1 MKRKIRLILAVI
13 ICVLLTGCA
22 GGQMKADSNPAPF
35 SSLTWKSTEEDM
47 QNEFGK
53 YLEKNRL
60 EDGGNSYRYNGTYG
74 GEKGTV
80 TYVFNKDGELT
91 VMTFYCSVK
100 NKADLTKI
108 FDSNKEALT
117 AEYGAC
123 SASKENAVNS
133 KSYINFYDWE
143 TPDGTISLVEECME
157 VVGMPSYS
165 FTMRCVNPKAG

>member
-1 MKRKIRLILAVI
+1 MKRKIRLILAAI

-74 GEKGTV
+74 GEKGTI

-91 VMTFYCSVK
+91 VMTFYCSIK

-108 FDSNKEALT
+108 FDSNKE
-117 AEYGAC
+117 G
-123 SASKENAVNS
+123 
-133 KSYINFYDWE
+133 
-143 TPDGTISLVEECME
+143 
-157 VVGMPSYS
+157 
-165 FTMRCVNPKAG
+165 